1 MRAFL
6 LVSLLG
12 LSALGLKGQT
22 IQLKNGQS
30 IPAPSFQRKDDLLMV
45 DVTSAS
51 GANGQ
56 VGYNV
61 SDIAEL
67 DFPAPPELAAAS
79 DMLAKG
85 HPDQALSEIEPVAT
99 LQETV
104 RDIPGNW
111 WAHASLIKCQALVAL
126 NRSAEAEPILTELAS
141 QAIDPESRLAAKLQ
155 LTLLAPPADPVQAL
169 AVYDAVINQSSDTKT
184 LTLAWLA
191 KGDLH
196 YAQHNFDEALMAYL
210 TVTVFYP
217 ENNPLLPRALWGAA
231 QSYARLKDRKNQDL
245 TMQELVKNY
254 PDNPET
260 VLARAE
266 ILKQESNQ

>member
-1 MRAFL
+1 MRKLL
-6 LVSLLG
+6 LVSLFG
-12 LSALGLKGQT
+12 LSAFSLEGQT

-51 GANGQ
+51 GAKGQ

-67 DFPAPPELAAAS
+67 NFPAPPELAAAS
-79 DMLAKG
+79 SMLAKG
-85 HPDQALSEIEPVAT
+85 HPDQALSE
-99 LQETV
+99 
-104 RDIPGNW
+104 
-111 WAHASLIKCQALVAL
+111 
-126 NRSAEAEPILTELAS
+126 
-141 QAIDPESRLAAKLQ
+141 IDPESRLAAKLQ
-155 LTLLAPPADPVQAL
+155 LTLLAPPADPAQAL

-184 LTLAWLA
+184 LTQAWLA

-245 TMQELVKNY
+245 TLQELVKNY